1 MARRRRP
8 RLAITAVTTILGL
21 LVIAQLRSQGAVP
34 GLSGLSAQELTV
46 LVANVNSRNAQL
58 RTEVANLERQLANLA
73 ASQDRGESA
82 VDALRAD
89 LARIRTW
96 AGLVRV
102 AGPGVTISVSG
113 QISAHAIR
121 DLVNELRNVGA
132 EAISIGGVRVVAGTV
147 VAVAPGGLSLD
158 GSALS
163 DPFDIVAI
171 GSPQTLT
178 GALTRTGGVVAQIG
192 ATEPAARLTVTP
204 GERVEVPATE
214 RELVPRH
221 GRPRL

>member
-1 MARRRRP
+1 MPRRGRP
-8 RLAITAVTTILGL
+8 RLAITAVATILGL
-21 LVIAQLRSQGAVP
+21 LVVAQLRAQVAVP
-34 GLSGLSAQELTV
+34 ALSGLSAQELTV
-46 LVANVNSRNAQL
+46 LVANVNARNAQL
-58 RTEVANLERQLANLA
+58 RTEVANLERQLADLA
-73 ASQDRGESA
+73 ASEDRGESA

-113 QISAHAIR
+113 RLSAHAVR
-121 DLVNELRNVGA
+121 DLLNELRNVGA

-147 VAVAPGGLSLD
+147 VADASGGLSVE
-158 GSALS
+158 GREIP

-192 ATEPAARLTVTP
+192 ATEPGARLVVTP

-214 RELVPRH
+214 RELVPRY
-221 GRPRL
+221 GEPRL

>member
-1 MARRRRP
+1 M
-8 RLAITAVTTILGL
+8 
-21 LVIAQLRSQGAVP
+21 IAQLRSQGAVP

-58 RTEVANLERQLANLA
+58 RTEVANLERQLANLS
-73 ASQDRGESA
+73 ASRDRGESA

-96 AGLVRV
+96 AGLVPV

-121 DLVNELRNVGA
+121 DLMNELRNVGA

-147 VAVAPGGLSLD
+147 VAVAAGGPSLD
-158 GSALS
+158 GNALS

-204 GERVEVPATE
+204 GERVEVAATE